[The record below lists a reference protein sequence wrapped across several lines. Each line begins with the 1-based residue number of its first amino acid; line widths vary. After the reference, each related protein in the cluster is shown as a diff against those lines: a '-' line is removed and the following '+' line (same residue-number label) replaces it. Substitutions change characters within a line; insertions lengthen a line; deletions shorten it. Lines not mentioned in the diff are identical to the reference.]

1 MEMEIED
8 FEKMVAAAVDDLPQ
22 KIKAVLDNVAIVI
35 EPKTHRRL
43 LGLYE
48 GIPENSWGKD
58 EMIRLPDKIT
68 IFKGSIEK
76 EAKTPEEI
84 RELVKLVVWHEI
96 AHYFGF
102 EENQMAALEEK
113 WKSRLDF

>member
-1 MEMEIED
+1 MDLIE

-22 KIKAVLDNVAIVI
+22 NIKNVLDNVAIVI
-35 EPKTHRRL
+35 EPKENREL

-48 GIPENSWGKD
+48 GIPENEWGKG
-58 EMIRLPDKIT
+58 EIIHLPDKIT

-76 EAKTPEEI
+76 ETKTPEEI

-96 AHYFGF
+96 AHHFGF
-102 EENQMAALEEK
+102 PENKMEEMEQK
-113 WKSRLDF
+113 WRSKTNF

>member
-1 MEMEIED
+1 MEINE
-8 FEKMVAAAVDDLPQ
+8 FKKLVATAIDDLPE
-22 KIKAVLDNVAIVI
+22 KIKNALNNVAIVV
-35 EPKTHRRL
+35 EPREHKHL

-48 GIPENSWGKD
+48 GIPENEWGKD
-58 EMIRLPDKIT
+58 EIIHLPDKIT

-76 EAKTPEEI
+76 EAKTPEEV

-102 EENQMAALEEK
+102 EEDEMAALEQK
-113 WKSRLDF
+113 WESRLDF